1 MDISLL
7 TDLADKSAGVILT
20 FLGLYLF
27 KVVVNDMKHDVE
39 QVAKSMSNID
49 AVLKR
54 IADALDR
61 LERKAEK

>member
-1 MDISLL
+1 MDIPFIA
-7 TDLADKSAGVILT
+7 DLADKSAGVILT

-27 KVVVNDMKHDVE
+27 KVVVNDIKHDVE

-49 AVLKR
+49 AVLQR

-61 LERKAEK
+61 LERKTES

>member
-1 MDISLL
+1 MDIPFIA
-7 TDLADKSAGVILT
+7 DLADQSAGVILT

-27 KVVVNDMKHDVE
+27 KVVVNDMRHDVE
-39 QVAKSMSNID
+39 QVARSMSNID
-49 AVLKR
+49 AVLRR